1 MGTSLLKSDTS
12 VLSKALAK
20 KVFDIVSESNYDS
33 SLLYNFSNDLKA
45 LLKQDPSLY
54 EEILFEMHNIYEME
68 LQKLI
73 IKHDERD

>member
-12 VLSKALAK
+12 ILSKALAK

-54 EEILFEMHNIYEME
+54 EEILLEMHSVYEME